1 MFVIDR
7 NKDIIMCSNQEEEKQ
22 QQATPI
28 YQANE
33 SQNEVSE
40 KKSNVRWGLLVVM
53 ILVGVLLGLFLAF
66 YGDKIIWVLLSL
78 IFVFSV
84 IFRYFKS

>member
-1 MFVIDR
+1 MY
-7 NKDIIMCSNQEEEKQ
+7 SSQEEEQ
-22 QQATPI
+22 QQATPT

-40 KKSNVRWGLLVVM
+40 KKSNVRWGLLVIM
-53 ILVGVLLGLFLAF
+53 ILAGVLLGLFLAF

-78 IFVFSV
+78 LFVFSV

>member
-1 MFVIDR
+1 MY
-7 NKDIIMCSNQEEEKQ
+7 SSQEEEQ
-22 QQATPI
+22 QQATPT

-40 KKSNVRWGLLVVM
+40 KKSNVRWGLLVIM
-53 ILVGVLLGLFLAF
+53 ILAGVLLGLFLAF
-66 YGDKIIWVLLSL
+66 YGDKIIWVLLCL
-78 IFVFSV
+78 LFVFSV